1 MKTLTTIALSGLLFA
16 AGAGAASAQS
26 VVISPE
32 QETVIREYVTT
43 QEVQPVAPPPDVTIE
58 VGATLPETVELY
70 PLEVPEAEVEYRY
83 VVVDN
88 RTILVE
94 PQTREIVHIIE

>member
-1 MKTLTTIALSGLLFA
+1 MKTLTSITLSGFLLA

-43 QEVQPVAPPPDVTIE
+43 QEIQPIEVPAEVTIE
-58 VGATLPETVELY
+58 VGTTLPETIELR
-70 PLEVPEAEVEYRY
+70 PLEVPEAEVEYHY
-83 VVVDN
+83 IVVDN
-88 RTILVE
+88 RTVLVE
-94 PQTREIVHIIE
+94 PQTREIVYIIE